1 MRTDRNK
8 LIIEIQDNFIPCSG
22 IFSDP
27 FEKEAHEIATY
38 IAHYL
43 DPQAHESYQFGRYV
57 AEACR
62 AIIRNSSLK
71 HAPEGWD
78 IKDLHAAIIEVAECA
93 ERYQRDEDEDREYI
107 FATNAQEFIMTL
119 KEQTRQE
126 LRNLYTAFLLNDVAA
141 VVEGVT
147 PEFPT
152 LRDVIAMV
160 YDMILPKSREVHGF
174 RFTAQAEKDLT
185 ESAERWQIRYGCDKE
200 KDLYNFDWVL
210 AEEV

>member
-8 LIIEIQDNFIPCSG
+8 LIFEIQDNFIPCSG
-22 IFSDP
+22 IFADP
-27 FEKEAHEIATY
+27 FEKDAHEIATY

-43 DPQAHESYQFGRYV
+43 DPKSHESRQFGRYV
-57 AEACR
+57 TQACR

-78 IKDLHAAIIEVAECA
+78 IKDLYTALEEVAQSA
-93 ERYQRDEDEDREYI
+93 ERHQRGAEEDYKYI
-107 FATNAQEFIMTL
+107 FAINAQEFIMTL

-126 LRNLYTAFLLNDVAA
+126 LRNLYTVLLLNHVAA

-147 PEFPT
+147 PELPT
-152 LRDVIAMV
+152 LRDVIAMI

-200 KDLYNFDWVL
+200 RDLYNFDWVL

>member
-8 LIIEIQDNFIPCSG
+8 LIIEIQDNFIPCNG

-27 FEKEAHEIATY
+27 FEKDAHEIATY

-43 DPQAHESYQFGRYV
+43 DPQAHESHQFGRYV
-57 AEACR
+57 AEACWSILKN
-62 AIIRNSSLK
+62 ASLK

-78 IKDLHAAIIEVAECA
+78 LKDLYTALVEVAESA
-93 ERYQRDEDEDREYI
+93 EQGQRDAEEDREYI

-126 LRNLYTAFLLNDVAA
+126 LRNLYTAFLLNEVAA

-147 PEFPT
+147 PELPT